1 MTEYSTIQQS
11 HIAPRAN
18 SVSGSVAFSEGSVK
32 PTLTTLTVD
41 EEAYTIKC
49 ICGFFDDDG
58 DTVLCEPCQTWQH
71 IICYYEPEDR
81 PKEEDS
87 HGCVD
92 CEPRLLDA
100 ERATECQREQRSRG
114 EKPDII
120 ERKAKSK
127 ATKSHKKKIK
137 VPDYNVIQINGWSHD
152 RNSPASLQDRAVS
165 SSKDTLSF
173 AKKNKASHR
182 SNGSLN
188 SPSGPQNSNQTVKG
202 PRSSSHTNHNQSK
215 NTSTQSSHGY
225 TGGPYSVEF
234 LQLYEN
240 DPGDAPMQAN
250 LFNDINITTSLSLWS
265 YDVEALSEATHG
277 QQAHDIFQ
285 RCDQPLDTL
294 NHPLLR
300 KQVKRDESI
309 EIEGRHPT
317 WTYLTIESDLPK
329 GSIVGELRGK
339 IGHMQDYVKDPANRW
354 DYLRHPLPFVFF
366 HPKLPIYIDT
376 RSEGTC
382 CRYLRRSCRPNAGMR
397 TLLENG
403 SDYRFCFV
411 ANEDLEAGAE
421 ITIAWTLD
429 EHIRRYLHDMKQD
442 DAMES
447 ESNYVADWVG
457 KVLADFGGCAC
468 TSPEECHLA
477 RYDHRNSTASS
488 EPPPQLVNGYS
499 KKGRKRYSPGT
510 NTHGSG
516 SRAGSES
523 VKHYDDDDMEGS
535 LTSSNSTKSRS
546 RDLTPTNGRFGS
558 FAGEEISAR
567 EKRKIAAVEKTFETL
582 EQDKQPAQKKKKRN
596 SGGSNLNTPTA
607 TTSVRD
613 IYCDA
618 GYGADRIGQRQ
629 LGHTSISQPNTPGVL
644 KARHADINHNYKL
657 SGLPVSQAPNAL
669 SHSTSAPSTIK
680 REPRPTASAVSLTLR
695 KTYVSSSAQT
705 EPDEED
711 TERHTRNAAPTA
723 PRKPYISLTRRLLMR
738 CHRDRAKL
746 REEAE
751 AAAVAAAVAATS
763 SSDKRLAADIPNG
776 HNVQMEDV
784 KDPQPIEMTTTSN
797 ILDQDTER
805 KDVTPISEPM
815 PGQLPPD
822 IPVQKPRPPD
832 HVARSPPEP
841 IEHPTVE
848 IKPPPPP
855 LWLSHDIP
863 QTKPPTLSPNGHRLT
878 DLRLQLP
885 PAPHFSTTAFAS
897 PPIAT
902 TPVSATSTIPQSPF
916 SINYTPNSYPPVFAN
931 SGLHVVQPS
940 PIKKKLSLGDYTS
953 RRKKMETP
961 AMASDSQAGSSPDIS
976 HATLNASTSLIEE
989 ERLQG
994 AEDGALVDS
1003 VPHKEDLERKQEM
1016 ASE

>member
-1 MTEYSTIQQS
+1 MTEYSIIKQS
-11 HIAPRAN
+11 HIASRPN
-18 SVSGSVAFSEGSVK
+18 PVSGPVTFSGGSVK
-32 PTLTTLTVD
+32 PASTTLTVD

-92 CEPRLLDA
+92 CEPRPLDA
-100 ERATECQREQRSRG
+100 KRATECQREQRSRG

-137 VPDYNVIQINGWSHD
+137 VPDYNVVQINGWPPG
-152 RNSPASLQDRAVS
+152 RNSPASHQDRAVS
-165 SSKDTLSF
+165 SPKDVVLL

-188 SPSGPQNSNQTVKG
+188 SPSGPQSSNQPVKR
-202 PRSSSHTNHNQSK
+202 PRSGSHINHSQTK
-215 NTSTQSSHGY
+215 NINSHPSYGY
-225 TGGPYSVEF
+225 TGGPYSLEF

-265 YDVEALSEATHG
+265 YDIEALSEATHG

-294 NHPLLR
+294 THPLLR

-317 WTYLTIESDLPK
+317 WTYLTIDSDLPK

-382 CRYLRRSCRPNAGMR
+382 CRFLRRSCRPNAGMR

-411 ANEDLEAGAE
+411 ANDDLEAGAE

-442 DAMES
+442 DAVES

-457 KVLADFGGCAC
+457 KVLADYGGCAC
-468 TSPEECHLA
+468 NSPEECHLA
-477 RYDHRNSTASS
+477 RYDHRNGIPSS
-488 EPPPQLVNGYS
+488 DFSPHLTNGNS
-499 KKGRKRYSPGT
+499 KKGRKRYSPET

-523 VKHYDDDDMEGS
+523 VKHYDDEDMEGS
-535 LTSSNSTKSRS
+535 LTGSNSTKSRS
-546 RDLTPTNGRFGS
+546 RDPTPTNGKFSG
-558 FAGEEISAR
+558 FPGEEISAR

-582 EQDKQPAQKKKKRN
+582 EQDRQPAQKKKKRN

-607 TTSVRD
+607 TTSVRL
-613 IYCDA
+613 IYRDA
-618 GYGADRIGQRQ
+618 GDSADGLGQRQ
-629 LGHTSISQPNTPGVL
+629 LGHNPISQPNTPGVS
-644 KARHADINHNYKL
+644 KARHADVSNHHKF
-657 SGLPVSQAPNAL
+657 SGSPASRPPNAL
-669 SHSTSAPSTIK
+669 SHSASAPSTIK
-680 REPRPTASAVSLTLR
+680 REFRPAASAVSEPTPR
-695 KTYVSSSAQT
+695 KAYVSSSMQT

-711 TERHTRNAAPTA
+711 AEWHTLKSIPVA

-746 REEAE
+746 REDAETAAMARTTLYDNRLPPDISNCYDIRTEEAKDLQSIE
-751 AAAVAAAVAATS
+751 TAT
-763 SSDKRLAADIPNG
+763 
-776 HNVQMEDV
+776 M
-784 KDPQPIEMTTTSN
+784 SN
-797 ILDQDTER
+797 HLDQNTEMQ
-805 KDVTPISEPM
+805 DVTPTPNPIPDE
-815 PGQLPPD
+815 LPPD

-832 HVARSPPEP
+832 HNNRSPPEP
-841 IEHPTVE
+841 TEYPGVE

-855 LWLSHDIP
+855 LWPTHGTSQMKVHDN
-863 QTKPPTLSPNGHRLT
+863 LPNGHHLT
-878 DLRLQLP
+878 DLQLQLP
-885 PAPHFSTTAFAS
+885 PTPQFSSTAFAS
-897 PPIAT
+897 PPIAI
-902 TPVSATSTIPQSPF
+902 TPVSATSTIHQSQF
-916 SINYTPNSYPPVFAN
+916 SNYHTSNSYPPVFAN
-931 SGLHVVQPS
+931 SGLNAVQPS

-961 AMASDSQAGSSPDIS
+961 ATTSESQAGSSPDIS
-976 HATLNASTSLIEE
+976 HIMLKASTSSIEE
-989 ERLQG
+989 EKVQSS
-994 AEDGALVDS
+994 EDSMVLR
-1003 VPHKEDLERKQEM
+1003 EDTDRKQETT
-1016 ASE
+1016 SEDS